1 MAKRVLANIDKTC
14 EVGNLVLLQD
24 GVKCEL
30 WPLGRIKEV
39 HLGQDGI
46 VFVIDVHSK
55 TRASM
60 RPFMK
65 VYPLKECYVDKVPQ
79 ARGNVTESTS
89 DIRS

>member
-1 MAKRVLANIDKTC
+1 M
-14 EVGNLVLLQD
+14 LLQD

-46 VFVIDVHSK
+46 VCVIDVHSK
-55 TRASM
+55 TRGSM

-65 VYPLKECYVDKVPQ
+65 VYPLEECYVDKVPQ
-79 ARGNVTESTS
+79 AGGGMLQKVPQILGAEKEFL
-89 DIRS
+89 